1 MRRMFLAITSPFLI
15 IIKEADR
22 KMALS
27 NGAPA
32 AKRARPSIVQG
43 KGQSSKN
50 VMTRRPRLFQPFR
63 ALGLVT
69 DDVPFVLLV
78 RHGGRDA
85 VKPDI
90 HIFTCIGNSWMM
102 WNADRMTLL
111 FVGEPV
117 EDDIRS
123 LLIMSGSSGKD
134 TVLAATGS
142 KIHCFIRGKLVNT
155 MNTEEE
161 QETINTNHSSC
172 QLSHLLSV
180 GDNVMALSKQED
192 RLYVWSFAQKSLLR
206 KIDLGRPIVG
216 TNDTFHASAILHP
229 STYIDK
235 VLLGSDNG
243 HLQLYNFRT
252 STLLHTFT
260 RSSLLEYMDIEEAL
274 IDPEE
279 SFAIVDLVQTP
290 AIDIVA
296 IVFEAGYI
304 LLLDIRYDEPILYAR
319 AARGN
324 VSQGKILGKSSVS
337 FRTDGMAYTMAVGT
351 RLGDIILFDLENS
364 LAPAPGA
371 KKARPAQLAHT
382 IRTAHTGS
390 VSSVQFLQGQPLL
403 ISNGSDNAIR
413 QWFFEVNTVNGAG
426 DLGGDQSIPSTTAP
440 PRLLKTR
447 EGHSAPPR
455 VIRYIGEGGGT
466 IISTGGDDRSV
477 RSVSVIRDSRS
488 AELSQGSLQKKAN
501 QIARPVISLKLSP
514 AFSIAHSS
522 TRTRDWDDL
531 VTVHAGLPFAQSW
544 STRNSKMGEHKMR
557 STKLDKRAEEIEATA
572 VDVSVCGNFSMVGN
586 EDGYV
591 EMYNIQSGRYR
602 RRYDTRTTK
611 KQRVAKKLKG
621 GVVQWKEE
629 VVPIKGAKV
638 TGIASDAINKSLA
651 ASTADG
657 QLHFFDFHDGHLID
671 SIQTRSSILSI
682 SLHRPSNLL
691 ACTHKDQ
698 SITLYDMETRKQVRL
713 FQGFAGEILDIAF
726 SPDGRWLVASCK
738 DGFVRTFDIPTSR
751 LVDYFYTKEIAIS
764 ITFSPLGDFLA
775 TVHEN
780 SRGIF
785 LWANRNQYLNL
796 PLSGIDEQEVLN
808 LAAKNTAQEALPSLR
823 GVDLD
828 ELAEEDA
835 KLKELDAGEAE
846 YQRTF
851 TSQPQ
856 LFVSD
861 DVTSEEGGLL
871 TLSTMPRSRW
881 MTLLNLDIIKARN
894 KPKEAPKKP
903 EKAPFFLP
911 VGAGNRPD
919 SAIDRK
925 TGFSL
930 GEEILA
936 DEEANAGTQSKRLQ
950 VLASNGLDFQSE
962 FSQRLAGAL
971 QDDQMDA
978 LFVYLNALSPPALD
992 SEIRSLARLE
1002 DLTCFLNC
1010 MTRRLQQHLDY
1021 DAVQAMV
1028 SVALKIHGDMIAMN
1042 GTKPDATI
1050 TDNKDADESD
1060 QLGGAMRALMAEQ
1073 YREGNRLLDLVQYC
1087 MGSLAFVR
1095 DMPLV

>member
-1 MRRMFLAITSPFLI
+1 
-15 IIKEADR
+15 
-22 KMALS
+22 MALS

-32 AKRARPSIVQG
+32 AKRARSSAVQG
-43 KGQSSKN
+43 KGQSSKA
-50 VMTRRPRLFQPFR
+50 VTTRRAKLFQPFR

-90 HIFTCIGNSWMM
+90 YIFTCIGNSWMM
-102 WNADRMTLL
+102 WDADRMTLL

-117 EDDIRS
+117 ENDIRS

-134 TVLAATGS
+134 TVLAASGS
-142 KIHCFIRGKLVNT
+142 NIHCFIRGKLVDT
-155 MNTEEE
+155 MTTEDEGIISAG
-161 QETINTNHSSC
+161 QTSV

-192 RLYVWSFAQKSLLR
+192 KLYVWSFAQKSLLR
-206 KIDLGRPIVG
+206 TIDLGRPIVG
-216 TNDTFHASAILHP
+216 TDDTFHASAILHP
-229 STYIDK
+229 STYVDK

-243 HLQLYNFRT
+243 YLQLYNFRN
-252 STLLHTFT
+252 STLLHTFK

-274 IDPEE
+274 VDPEE

-296 IVFEAGYI
+296 IMFEAGYV
-304 LLLDIRYDEPILYAR
+304 LLMDIRYDEPILYAR

-324 VSQGKILGKSSVS
+324 VSQGKILGRSSVS

-364 LAPAPGA
+364 LAPAPGGR
-371 KKARPAQLAHT
+371 KARPAQLAHT
-382 IRTAHTGS
+382 IRTAHTGA

-403 ISNGSDNAIR
+403 ISNGSDNAVR
-413 QWFFEVNTVNGAG
+413 QWFFESV
-426 DLGGDQSIPSTTAP
+426 PSTTAP

-455 VIRYIGEGGGT
+455 VIRYIGEGGNT

-488 AELSQGSLQKKAN
+488 AELSQGALQKKAN

-514 AFSIAHSS
+514 AISFAHSS

-531 VTVHAGLPFAQSW
+531 VTVHSGLPFAQSW
-544 STRNSKMGEHKMR
+544 STRNNKMGEHRMR
-557 STKLDKRAEEIEATA
+557 STKLDKRAEESEATA
-572 VDVSVCGNFSMVGN
+572 VDLSVCGNFSMVGN

-611 KQRVAKKLKG
+611 KQRVVKKLKG

-638 TGIASDAINKSLA
+638 TGIASDAINKTLA
-651 ASTADG
+651 VSTADG
-657 QLHFFDFHDGHLID
+657 KLHFFDFHDGHLID
-671 SIQTRSSILSI
+671 SIQTRSPTLST
-682 SLHRPSNLL
+682 SLHRSSNLL
-691 ACTHKDQ
+691 ACTHSDQ

-726 SPDGRWLVASCK
+726 SPDGRWLVASSR

-751 LVDYFYTKEIAIS
+751 LVDYFFTKEIAIS

-796 PLSGIDEQEVLN
+796 PLSGIDEQEVLT
-808 LAAKNTAQEALPSLR
+808 LAAKNQAQEALPSLR

-828 ELAEEDA
+828 ELADEDA

-861 DVTSEEGGLL
+861 EASSEEGGLL

-911 VGAGNRPD
+911 VGAGSRPD

-925 TGFSL
+925 SGLSL
-930 GEEILA
+930 GEEIMA
-936 DEEANAGTQSKRLQ
+936 DEETDSGNQSRRLQ

-1010 MTRRLQQHLDY
+1010 MTRRLQQHRDY

-1028 SVALKIHGDMIAMN
+1028 SVALRIHGDMIAMN
-1042 GTKPDATI
+1042 GTKSDANT
-1050 TDNKDADESD
+1050 TDEEDADQGE
-1060 QLGGAMRALMAEQ
+1060 QLGTAMKTLMAEQ

-1087 MGSLAFVR
+1087 MGTLSFVR

>member
-1 MRRMFLAITSPFLI
+1 
-15 IIKEADR
+15 
-22 KMALS
+22 MALS
-27 NGAPA
+27 NGASAP
-32 AKRARPSIVQG
+32 KRARRSSIGQA
-43 KGQSSKN
+43 KGRSSHSLTIK
-50 VMTRRPRLFQPFR
+50 RPKLFQPFR

-78 RHGGRDA
+78 RHGGKDA

-90 HIFTCIGNSWMM
+90 YVFTCIGNSWMM
-102 WNADRMTLL
+102 WDADRMTLL

-117 EDDIRS
+117 KDDIRS
-123 LLIMSGSSGKD
+123 LYIMSGSSGKD
-134 TVLAATGS
+134 TVLAASGS
-142 KIHCFIRGKLVNT
+142 KLHCFVRGKLIDT
-155 MNTEEE
+155 MHTEEE
-161 QETINTNHSSC
+161 DSINSIQTSV
-172 QLSHLLSV
+172 QLSHLLAV
-180 GDNVMALSKQED
+180 GDNVMALSKPED
-192 RLYVWSFAQKSLLR
+192 RLYIWSFAQRSLLR
-206 KIDLGRPIVG
+206 KIDLARPVIG
-216 TNDTFHASAILHP
+216 TEDIFHVSAILHP
-229 STYIDK
+229 STYVDK

-252 STLLHTFT
+252 SILLHTFA

-274 IDPEE
+274 IDPSD

-296 IVFEAGYI
+296 VVFEAGYV
-304 LLLDIRYDEPILYAR
+304 LLMDIRYDEPILYAR

-324 VSQGKILGKSSVS
+324 VSQGRILGKGMVS

-364 LAPAPGA
+364 LAPAPGGR
-371 KKARPAQLAHT
+371 KARPAQLAHT
-382 IRTAHTGS
+382 IRTAHTGA

-413 QWFFEVNTVNGAG
+413 QWFFEVNSVTGAG
-426 DLGGDQSIPSTTAP
+426 DLGGSQSIPSTTAP
-440 PRLLKTR
+440 PRLLKVR

-455 VIRYIGEGGGT
+455 VIRYIGEGGST

-477 RSVSVIRDSRS
+477 RSVSVVRDSRS
-488 AELSQGSLQKKAN
+488 AELSQGALQKKAN

-514 AFSIAHSS
+514 AVSIAHSA

-531 VTVHAGLPFAQSW
+531 VTIHAGLPFAQSW
-544 STRNSKMGEHKMR
+544 STRNNKIGEHKMR
-557 STKLDKRAEEIEATA
+557 STKLDKRVEESEATA
-572 VDVSVCGNFSMVGN
+572 VEVSVCGNFSMVGN

-611 KQRVAKKLKG
+611 KQRIAKKLKG
-621 GVVQWKEE
+621 GVIQWREE
-629 VVPIKGAKV
+629 VIPIKGSKV
-638 TGIASDAINKSLA
+638 TGIASDAINKTLA
-651 ASTADG
+651 TSTSDG
-657 QLHFFDFHDGHLID
+657 RLHFFNFHDGHLID
-671 SIQTRSSILSI
+671 SIQSRSPILSL
-682 SLHRPSNLL
+682 SLHRASNLL
-691 ACTHKDQ
+691 ACTHNDQ
-698 SITLYDMETRKQVRL
+698 TITLHDMETRKQVRL
-713 FQGFAGEILDIAF
+713 FQGFAGEIMDIAF
-726 SPDGRWLVASCK
+726 SPDGRWLVASCR
-738 DGFVRTFDIPTSR
+738 DGFIRTFDIPTSR
-751 LVDYFYTKEIAIS
+751 LVDYFYTKEVAIS

-775 TVHEN
+775 TAHEN

-796 PLSGIDEQEVLN
+796 PLSGIDEQEVLT
-808 LAAKNTAQEALPSLR
+808 LAAKSQSQESLPSLR

-828 ELAEEDA
+828 ELTEEDA

-846 YQRTF
+846 FQRTY

-856 LFVSD
+856 LFVSND
-861 DVTSEEGGLL
+861 ASSEQGGLL

-911 VGAGNRPD
+911 VDASSRPD
-919 SAIDRK
+919 SAIERRA
-925 TGFSL
+925 GLSL
-930 GEEILA
+930 GEEIKA
-936 DEEANAGTQSKRLQ
+936 DDENVNGGNQSKRLQ
-950 VLASNGLDFQSE
+950 VLSSNGLDFQSD
-962 FSQRLAGAL
+962 FSQRLLGAL

-978 LFVYLNALSPPALD
+978 LFLYLHALSPPALD
-992 SEIRSLARLE
+992 SEIRSLARLD

-1010 MTRRLQQHLDY
+1010 MTRRLQQHRDY
-1021 DAVQAMV
+1021 DAVQAML
-1028 SVALKIHGDMIAMN
+1028 SVALRIHGDMITMNAIKAETSTFDDNDHQDIDEGEKLGNAM
-1042 GTKPDATI
+1042 K
-1050 TDNKDADESD
+1050 
-1060 QLGGAMRALMAEQ
+1060 ALMAEQ